1 MVAMSQPL
9 CPEEFRGPVRAGI
22 IGSIRTAYDEADEI
36 YAPDRGRGDHLHGLA
51 VYHVA
56 SFNLRNRFDG
66 FPGVQFVSR
75 GEGPEL
81 RIGPYRVRWNKV
93 GRGGDGQTIR
103 GAFPRGSRAAAF
115 MAQEN
120 QLRLFDEAA
129 FAQGG
134 FPLNWV
140 IAHLGNPI
148 DGVVGI
154 YLASPIE
161 TDGHSVTGWRDIV
174 PIWSAA
180 DPDVEF
186 PDLPIPGLP
195 EPAEL
200 GDLDL
205 ELRDDE
211 DVAEA

>member
-1 MVAMSQPL
+1 
-9 CPEEFRGPVRAGI
+9 VRAGI
-22 IGSIRTAYDEADEI
+22 IEAIRGAYDEADEV

-56 SFNLRNRFDG
+56 SFNLRARFDDY
-66 FPGVQFVSR
+66 PGVRFVSR

-81 RIGPYRVRWNKV
+81 LIGPYRLRWNKV
-93 GRGGDGQTIR
+93 GRGTDGQTIK
-103 GAFPRGSRAAAF
+103 GSFPRGSRAAAF
-115 MAQEN
+115 MADQN
-120 QLRLFDEAA
+120 QLRLFDEAT
-129 FAQGG
+129 FEPDG
-134 FPLNWV
+134 FPRNWV

-148 DGVVGI
+148 DRLVAI

-161 TDGHSVTGWRDIV
+161 TDGRSVTGWRDIV

-186 PDLPIPGLP
+186 PTAPTPGLP
-195 EPAEL
+195 EPADL
-200 GDLDL
+200 GDLEL

-211 DVAEA
+211 DAGSAEA